1 MAFMDHSLIRYL
13 RVGVGYTAKGNMPA
27 AENQFRELKESAA
40 EKQVETGD
48 EYWQE
53 VEEVCSEVL
62 ERIDGR
68 GEDPDFPEMGKEAKQ
83 ILENRLDLEL
93 PEIKEKFLEKGRLKS
108 ERKERQERM
117 QNRDVEEILGKRSP
131 PSSLTRS
138 SDENDSGIS
147 YSDGVGEEE
156 KKVDAESTEELMQD
170 RVEFLEDE
178 VRKSQ
183 EDLMELKQE
192 LDEAREG
199 EDYEE

>member
-1 MAFMDHSLIRYL
+1 
-13 RVGVGYTAKGNMPA
+13 MPA